1 MIPKQQITGI
11 VLAGGESSRFGSNQA
26 MATWQEETLLQRAV
40 DLLQPF
46 CREVFIGGD
55 YPQYASLAE
64 TVLADSIPGLGPMG
78 GIYTALT
85 HTYTPYLLFLTCDMP
100 LMNTALVER
109 LLSAGPFREMT
120 LWEQAG
126 GTLQFFP
133 LLLTRSLQPLISYKI
148 QQRDLSLRSL
158 LKEATSWFIP
168 IHHQEEKY
176 FLNINREEDWV
187 EIVKYT

>member
-11 VLAGGESSRFGSNQA
+11 VLAGGENSRFGSNKA
-26 MATWQEETLLQRAV
+26 MAVWQEETLLQRAL

-55 YPQYASLAE
+55 APEYEPLAE
-64 TVLADSIPGLGPMG
+64 TALADSIAGLGPMG

-100 LMNTALVER
+100 LMNTALLER
-109 LLSAGPFREMT
+109 LLSAEPFREMT
-120 LWEQAG
+120 LWERPG

-158 LKEATSWFIP
+158 LKEATSRFIP

-176 FLNINREEDWV
+176 FLNVNQEEDL
-187 EIVKYT
+187 EEMENYT